1 MLKETSSTT
10 SSPANKRKKIWEL
23 SSHHHCSIVGT
34 CLTIG
39 EARALGKKIGAT
51 CPNPED
57 LDATIHSILVRESVT
72 KNRAS
77 TLLNKTLNKKY
88 ESSLRIFNKCNT
100 PLEITKL
107 WKDAFQVGNIP
118 GPYWAALSHPLIDN
132 ETTVKIY
139 SDVHMLSH
147 LVGSSNR
154 ADIARLSELE
164 IELANALDKNRSL
177 VMQSNRKIN
186 RFRNEIENHQRT
198 IRNLERENS
207 KFKARLSVDRQS
219 QSIVEIN
226 EEFSHGVLLAGE
238 NYSALIAEREHDK
251 SNISAHNLRLLDDI
265 EKLNGEKQDLRSK
278 LRRAHHQLKESLAEL
293 QSANSFINSFI
304 VKSDAP
310 TKRCNLSGKCVLY
323 IGGRAGNIC
332 RMCNLVDKMN
342 GRLIHHD
349 GGKEDSLATL
359 KGAIS
364 SADAVIFPTD
374 CVSHSSALEAKKLCK
389 KMIKP
394 LLPIRSSSLSSLLD
408 GLTKIDFENSSQ
420 NDFQRKD

>member
-1 MLKETSSTT
+1 MVNETPLPASVQ
-10 SSPANKRKKIWEL
+10 ANKRKNIWEL

-39 EARALGKKIGAT
+39 EARALGKKIGAK

-57 LDATIHSILVRESVT
+57 LDATIHSILVRESST
-72 KNRAS
+72 KNRVS
-77 TLLNKTLNKKY
+77 TLLCKALNKKY
-88 ESSLRIFNKCNT
+88 DSSVRTFSKCKT
-100 PLEITKL
+100 PIEIREL
-107 WKDAFQVGNIP
+107 WKDAFDVGNIP
-118 GPYWAALSHPLIDN
+118 GPYWAALSHPMIDY
-132 ETTVKIY
+132 EVSVKIY

-164 IELANALDKNRSL
+164 MELANALDKNRAL
-177 VMQSNRKIN
+177 VAQNNRKIN
-186 RFRNEIENHQRT
+186 RLRDEIENHQRI
-198 IRNLERENS
+198 IRNLERKNS
-207 KFKARLSVDRQS
+207 NLSARLFVDTQS
-219 QSIVEIN
+219 QSIEEIN
-226 EEFSHGVLLAGE
+226 EDFSQGVLLSGE
-238 NYSALIAEREHDK
+238 NYVTLFTERELDK
-251 SNISAHNLRLLDDI
+251 SKVAAHNLRLVDDI
-265 EKLNGEKQDLRSK
+265 ERLNGEKQDLHSK
-278 LRRAHHQLKESLAEL
+278 LKTAQHKLTDSLAEL
-293 QSANSFINSFI
+293 QSANSFIQSFI
-304 VKSDAP
+304 AKSDAP

-332 RMCNLVDKMN
+332 RMCDLVDKMN
-342 GRLIHHD
+342 GKLIHHD

-394 LLPIRSSSLSSLLD
+394 LLPIRSSSLSSLVD
-408 GLTKIDFENSSQ
+408 GLTKINFENSLHD
-420 NDFQRKD
+420 DFQQKD